1 MEEIELSEKAKREQ
15 AAIRASTQRMRA
27 ERIQLE
33 EKVKALELLMERK
46 ERYLFHL
53 QKILAEAEAERQEM
67 NTEHQRIREMS
78 PAV

>member
-1 MEEIELSEKAKREQ
+1 MEEIQLSPQALREQ

-27 ERIQLE
+27 ERLQLE
-33 EKVKALELLMERK
+33 EKVKALELLVERK
-46 ERYLFHL
+46 ERYLLHL
-53 QKILAEAEAERQEM
+53 HNILAEAEAERQEM